1 MFCFLL
7 GALHGALI
15 VWPGGNGHTV
25 VHTQMWEVGSTWR
38 WAWAVKEEKGTL
50 ASWGRLGER
59 VEPPREGS
67 RVVSWVAAVH
77 STRGWGG
84 RGMSLAPRRPS
95 APNHTSHPQR
105 LRLREGKEL
114 AVQTPLVGR
123 RV

>member
-1 MFCFLL
+1 MFCLLL

-15 VWPGGNGHTV
+15 VWPGGNGHTA
-25 VHTQMWEVGSTWR
+25 VHTQMYEVGSTWR
-38 WAWAVKEEKGTL
+38 WVWAMKEEKGTL

-77 STRGWGG
+77 STRGGG

-95 APNHTSHPQR
+95 APSHTSHPQR
-105 LRLREGKEL
+105 LRLGEGKEL
-114 AVQTPLVGR
+114 AMVGR